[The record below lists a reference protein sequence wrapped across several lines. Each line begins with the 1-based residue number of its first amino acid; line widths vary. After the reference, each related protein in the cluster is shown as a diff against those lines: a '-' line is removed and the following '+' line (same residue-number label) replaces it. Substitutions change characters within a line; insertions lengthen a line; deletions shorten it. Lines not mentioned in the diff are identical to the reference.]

1 MPNLPKLKLLPVVLA
16 LAAFLAVPAA
26 AQATLAYT
34 KSLENNRVYVAND
47 NGSSPRLVGPGR
59 NPHVSPDGETVVYER
74 ETKSGDE
81 MRLYS
86 VAARKSERL
95 LNPWAESY
103 VFAWSPD
110 SSQIA
115 AVTGPLNGPETLLV
129 IDTETSQRTKVA
141 TGYFNGVSFS
151 PESDEIVYGVSQ
163 SQDYPLKS
171 NIFRYAIGV
180 GASHAITHDAKSAY
194 PLWGPTERI
203 VFAKQLGAQQRQYGP
218 KNELYTMSP
227 KGTQVKR
234 LTHTTVSPLAQGLV
248 PTAFSESGN
257 QLLAEFGGQ
266 DIAYAVAV
274 NAQTG
279 AEKQLTGNVEEGFVG
294 AAISPDGK
302 TVLGTTGL
310 TFGGGRPQPNV
321 ATVPFKGGAAKV
333 LVKNAFDPSWGD

>member
-1 MPNLPKLKLLPVVLA
+1 MPTLPKLKLLPVVLA

-34 KSLENNRVYVAND
+34 KTLASNRVYVAQD
-47 NGSSPRLVGPGR
+47 NGSGARLVGPGR
-59 NPHVSPDGETVVYER
+59 NPHVSPDGETVIYER
-74 ETKSGDE
+74 ETKSGAE

-95 LNPWAESY
+95 LNPWAENF
-103 VFAWSPD
+103 VFAWSTD
-110 SSQIA
+110 STQVA
-115 AVTGPLNGPETLLV
+115 AVTGPLNGPDKLLV
-129 IDTETSQRTKVA
+129 IDAETTKRTTVA

-151 PESDEIVYGVSQ
+151 PESDEIAYGMSQ

-171 NIFRYAIGV
+171 NVFRYEIGA
-180 GASHAITHDAKSAY
+180 GASHRITTDAKSAY
-194 PLWGPTERI
+194 PLWGPEERI

-234 LTHTTVSPLAQGLV
+234 LTHTTVSPLAQGLT
-248 PTAFSESGN
+248 PIEFSESGN

-266 DIAYAVAV
+266 DIDYAVAV
-274 NAQTG
+274 NPKTG
-279 AEKQLTGNVEEGFVG
+279 GEKPLTKDVERGFVG

-302 TVLGTTGL
+302 TVLGTIGL
-310 TFGGGRPQPNV
+310 SFGGNLHPSVVTMPYG
-321 ATVPFKGGAAKV
+321 GGAQKV
-333 LVKNAFDPSWGD
+333 LVKGAFDPSWGG